1 MFEYIAALESNK
13 FFIGI
18 LMILMNIWG
27 RYVVDEVS
35 TSEEEYR
42 RNIIL
47 RRIAIFAL
55 AFTATR
61 DLVVS
66 IFLTAGFVILAM
78 GVSRRGQEGMTNQQA
93 TSLIHQ
99 PAYDPKVPALFP
111 N

>member
-1 MFEYIAALESNK
+1 MMEYLSILENNK
-13 FFIGI
+13 FFIGV

-27 RYVVDEVS
+27 RFVVDEVS
-35 TSEEEYR
+35 TNEEEYR

-47 RRIAIFAL
+47 RRVAIFAL

-61 DLVVS
+61 DIVVS

-93 TSLIHQ
+93 VGISPPASQ
-99 PAYDPKVPALFP
+99 PA
-111 N
+111 

>member
-1 MFEYIAALESNK
+1 MDLLSIVESNK
-13 FFIGI
+13 FIVGI
-18 LMILMNIWG
+18 SMILMNIWG
-27 RYVVDEVS
+27 RYIVDEVS
-35 TSEEEYR
+35 SNEEEYR

-61 DLVVS
+61 DVIVS

-93 TSLIHQ
+93 VGMIP
-99 PAYDPKVPALFP
+99 PASEPA
-111 N
+111 

>member
-1 MFEYIAALESNK
+1 MEYLSILENNK
-13 FFIGI
+13 FFIGV

-27 RYVVDEVS
+27 RFVVDEVS
-35 TSEEEYR
+35 TNEEEYR

-47 RRIAIFAL
+47 RRVAIFAL

-61 DLVVS
+61 DIVVS

-93 TSLIHQ
+93 VGISPPPSQ
-99 PAYDPKVPALFP
+99 PA
-111 N
+111 